1 VPRYEFSEGSSN
13 KFWEIKLDGASF
25 TTTYGKLGA
34 NGQTTIK
41 KWKDAAQAKAEYEKL
56 IAEKTKKGYALVGGN
71 GSSAKPAKAAA
82 ARPAKAAKPA
92 AKPADGKRYF
102 EFSEGSSNK
111 FWEASVEGTTLRTRH
126 GKIGT
131 TGQIVIK
138 EFSSKPDAMSA
149 MDKLVAEK
157 TKKGYVEG
165 GGGAPGGDEPADDNE
180 PAASSANGFKRDA
193 RNADLEK
200 AIAADPFDRQSYAV
214 FGDWLQEQG
223 DPRGELIA
231 LQLAYK
237 DKAAKNLI
245 DQHADYFLGPL
256 VDEQKTRDGLSNNSM
271 SHLRTPAQEKEWQ
284 KTGEQAFLWR
294 NGYIYRVRLSHDSYA
309 DEAWKGQCA
318 DVLDQVLKHPSG
330 RYVVEFSFLSNG
342 DPNED
347 NLQDII
353 DVLAKKAPPT
363 TRKITFGDN
372 IDQISWHHTGKLDK
386 LWAGV
391 PNLRVLEMETGEFD
405 VGKMVAPQLERA
417 IFITG
422 GLSKSCGKNIAT
434 ATMPKIKHLE
444 IYYGDNNYGGDCSVK
459 EVLPLL
465 ARTDL
470 PKLEYLGL
478 KNSKFQNDIARAVV
492 GSKLVKQLKTLDL
505 SMGTMTDDGAR
516 ALADGKASLAHLE
529 CLDLTHNFLSKEG
542 IKLVK
547 SICPKVVTA
556 DQQEADGDGEDAYYY
571 VAISE

>member
-1 VPRYEFSEGSSN
+1 MPRYELSEGSSN
-13 KFWEIKLDGASF
+13 KFWEINLDGASF

-34 NGQTTIK
+34 SGQTTIK
-41 KWKDAAQAKAEYEKL
+41 KWKDAGQAKLEYEKL
-56 IAEKTKKGYALVGGN
+56 IGEKTKKGYALVGGN
-71 GSSAKPAKAAA
+71 GKAKAAPA
-82 ARPAKAAKPA
+82 PAKAAKAPTKA
-92 AKPADGKRYF
+92 ANGKRYF
-102 EFSEGSSNK
+102 ELVDGSSSK
-111 FWEASVEGTTLRTRH
+111 FWEASVDGTTLKTRH
-126 GKIGT
+126 GKIGA

-138 EFSSKPDAMSA
+138 EFSAKPEAIAA

-165 GGGAPGGDEPADDNE
+165 GGGEPPADDAE
-180 PAASSANGFKRDA
+180 PAKATGGFKRDA
-193 RNADLEK
+193 RNPDLEK
-200 AIAADPFDRQSYAV
+200 AIAADPFDRQAYAV

-237 DKAAKNLI
+237 DKAGKALI
-245 DQHADYFLGPL
+245 DEHADYFLGSL
-256 VDEQKTRDGLSNNSM
+256 VDEQKTRDGLSNNSV

-309 DEAWKGQCA
+309 DGAWKGKSA
-318 DVLDQVLKHPSG
+318 DVLDRVLSHPSG

-342 DPNED
+342 DPNEG

-353 DVLAKKAPPT
+353 DVLGKKVPPT

-386 LWAGV
+386 LWKGV
-391 PNLRVLEMETGEFD
+391 PNLRVLEIESGEFD

-422 GLSKSCGKNIAT
+422 GLTASCGKNIAT

-444 IYYGDNNYGGDCSVK
+444 IYYGTEDYGGDCSVK
-459 EVLPLL
+459 ELVPLL
-465 ARTDL
+465 QRTDL

-478 KNSKFQNDIARAVV
+478 KNSMFANDIARAVV
-492 GSKLVKQLKTLDL
+492 GSKLVKQVKTLDL
-505 SMGTMTDDGAR
+505 SMGAMTDDGAR
-516 ALADGKASLAHLE
+516 ALADGKASLQHLE
-529 CLDLTHNFLSKEG
+529 CLDLTRNFLTKDG

-547 SICPKVVTA
+547 SICPKVITA
-556 DQQEADGDGEDAYYY
+556 DQEEADADGDETYYF
-571 VAISE
+571 VAITE